1 MSIEV
6 RGLTKQYGGVRAL
19 DNVTILF
26 PSGQISVLL
35 GPSGC
40 GKSTTL
46 RCLAGLERPDGGE
59 IRIEGEL
66 VNDTVRGK
74 CVPPERRTVGM
85 VFQSYAIWP
94 HMTVFENVAYPL
106 EARRLPRAET
116 RQKTLKVIELVGLK
130 GFEER
135 SATALSGGQQQRVA
149 LARSLVYEPRLLLLD
164 EPLSNLDAVLRERT
178 RTQLRQLQRRLQITM
193 IFVTHDQEEAMA
205 LADVIFVMYEG
216 RVVQAG
222 NPDEIYNRPAN
233 SFVADFI
240 GKGTFLDVVAE
251 KAEEG
256 AGEQAFRII
265 QNGARLVV
273 PVPRSQPEG
282 TRDRLFV
289 RPEGLRLHDAPS
301 PGSVNVLPGRIED
314 AEYLGDHWDLRI
326 NCNGVGLRV
335 VCPPGAARK
344 AGEVV
349 WVELPPEQCHV
360 LSTDEPGASV
370 EWAKETQG

>member
-1 MSIEV
+1 MSVEV
-6 RGLTKQYGGVRAL
+6 RGLSKQYGVVRAL
-19 DNVTILF
+19 DDVSILF

-46 RCLAGLERPDGGE
+46 RCLAGLERPDEGQ
-59 IRIEGEL
+59 IWIEGGL
-66 VNDTVRGK
+66 VNDSGRGTF
-74 CVPPERRTVGM
+74 VPPERRTVGM

-106 EARRLPRAET
+106 EARRLPRNET
-116 RQKTLKVIELVGLK
+116 RQRTLQAIESVGLK
-130 GFEER
+130 GLEER

-178 RTQLRQLQRRLQITM
+178 RSQLRQLQRRLRITM

-205 LADVIFVMYEG
+205 LADVVFVMYEG

-222 NPDEIYNRPAN
+222 SPDEIYDRPAN

-251 KAEEG
+251 QAGEG
-256 AGEQAFRII
+256 TREQAFRVI
-265 QNGARLVV
+265 QNGARLVA
-273 PVPRSQPEG
+273 PVPCRLPTDS
-282 TRDRLFV
+282 RNRLFV
-289 RPEGLRLHDAPS
+289 RPEGLRFHDAAP
-301 PGSVNVLPGRIED
+301 PDNVNVLPGRIED
-314 AEYLGDHWDLRI
+314 AMYLGDHWDLRVD
-326 NCNGVGLRV
+326 CNGVGLRV
-335 VCPPGAARK
+335 VSPPGAARK
-344 AGEVV
+344 AGDAV
-349 WVELPPEQCHV
+349 WVELPPEHCHV
-360 LSTDEPGASV
+360 FSADEQRASV
-370 EWAKETQG
+370 EGVKESPG